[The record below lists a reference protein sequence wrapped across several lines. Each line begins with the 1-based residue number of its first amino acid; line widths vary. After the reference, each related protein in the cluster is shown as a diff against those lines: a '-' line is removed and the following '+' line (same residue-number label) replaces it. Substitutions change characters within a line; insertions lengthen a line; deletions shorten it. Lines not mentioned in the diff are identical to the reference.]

1 MLVDDQPHRDEGF
14 SGREQQL
21 AERRESDW
29 GGLDDLTPL
38 RVEHA
43 YERPAL
49 TRREREERWPIG

>member
-1 MLVDDQPHRDEGF
+1 MLVDDRPHRDEGF
-14 SGREQQL
+14 SGRDQKL

-29 GGLDDLTPL
+29 LDDLTRD

-43 YERPAL
+43 EERPAL